1 MTGVKPQ
8 SKYGEIAVDTNGT
21 IIEFKEKPLL
31 NNYINGGFCVFDRKI
46 FNYMDE
52 NCILEEEVLKQLVN
66 EQQLVLYKY
75 NGFWKCMDTY
85 KDYKELNQMWQ
96 NGNSPWKV
104 Y

>member
-1 MTGVKPQ
+1 
-8 SKYGEIAVDTNGT
+8 
-21 IIEFKEKPLL
+21 
-31 NNYINGGFCVFDRKI
+31 
-46 FNYMDE
+46 MDE